1 MREIF
6 APFGAID
13 LVQIQ
18 RDGAGKSQGHAY
30 VTCVCC
36 VCSLFAF
43 ALCLLSLLFALCSP
57 CSLLSALFALCLRLL
72 LVCSLCSL
80 LSLLSV
86 CVCSLSVFARPVVRC
101 GSVLGWEQRSR
112 LMTAFL
118 LLATFMQWRRTAI
131 AWKETCK
138 VLE

>member
-1 MREIF
+1 VREIF

-36 VCSLFAF
+36 VCSLSAF
-43 ALCLLSLLFALCSP
+43 ALCLLSLLFAL
-57 CSLLSALFALCLRLL
+57 
-72 LVCSLCSL
+72 CSLCSL

-86 CVCSLSVFARPVVRC
+86 CVCSLSVFARPVVRW
-101 GSVLGWEQRSR
+101 GSVLG
-112 LMTAFL
+112 
-118 LLATFMQWRRTAI
+118 
-131 AWKETCK
+131 
-138 VLE
+138 

>member
-36 VCSLFAF
+36 VCSLSAF
-43 ALCLLSLLFALCSP
+43 ALCLLSLLFALCSL
-57 CSLLSALFALCLRLL
+57 CSLSAFALCLCLL
-72 LVCSLCSL
+72 DQLCAGAVFLV
-80 LSLLSV
+80 
-86 CVCSLSVFARPVVRC
+86 
-101 GSVLGWEQRSR
+101 EQGSR
-112 LMTAFL
+112 LMTAVL
-118 LLATFMQWRRTAI
+118 LLATFMQWRCTAI
-131 AWKETCK
+131 AWKEMCK
-138 VLE
+138 VRQ